1 VTEVLQLVSRAS
13 KRSSAV
19 VHEEMKGEL
28 YSLATIASL
37 APWVGIFGTILG
49 IVNSF
54 GGGVTGEKTAIMAA
68 FAKRLS
74 ESLWP
79 TAFGLLVG
87 LVSLWFYLYLSS
99 KLRTIDLEMENASLE
114 LLNLLSRFPSPFRI
128 EHATDRRL
136 FGEMSFDDV
145 ARDERFQRRCLFLA
159 GAALVLAWFAQTSR
173 YVLVDSISL
182 GSAVR
187 VACFYLPIVF
197 GLSCLPMYLVWV
209 KLLGRRPG
217 GLIALGSV
225 FCLCWTVAELVL
237 GRHLP

>member
-1 VTEVLQLVSRAS
+1 MTEVLRLVSRAS

-19 VHEEMKGEL
+19 VHEEMKGGL

-54 GGGVTGEKTAIMAA
+54 QGISGERISAMAA
-68 FAKRLS
+68 IRRGIS

-87 LVSLWFYLYLSS
+87 LVSLWFYEYLTGR
-99 KLRTIDLEMENASLE
+99 LRTIDLEMENASLD
-114 LLNLLSRFPSPFRI
+114 LLNQLSRLPSRFTIRD
-128 EHATDRRL
+128 AADSRL
-136 FGEMSFDDV
+136 FGEVSFDEV
-145 ARDERFQRRCLFLA
+145 ARDERFQSRCIFLA
-159 GAALVLAWFAQTSR
+159 GAALVLAFFAQASR

-217 GLIALGSV
+217 GLTALGSL
-225 FCLCWTVAELVL
+225 FCLCWSVAELVF
-237 GRHLP
+237 GVHLP

>member
-1 VTEVLQLVSRAS
+1 MSEVLQAVSRAS

-19 VHEEMKGEL
+19 AHEGLKGGL

-54 GGGVTGEKTAIMAA
+54 QGVTGEKTAIMAA

-79 TAFGLLVG
+79 MAFGLLVG
-87 LVSLWFYLYLSS
+87 LVSLWFYLYLST
-99 KLRTIDLEMENASLE
+99 KLRTIDLEMENASLD
-114 LLNLLSRFPSPFRI
+114 LLNQLSRSPSRFTIRDAI
-128 EHATDRRL
+128 DSRL
-136 FGEMSFDDV
+136 FGEVSFDEA
-145 ARDERFQRRCLFLA
+145 ARDERFQRRCIFLA
-159 GAALVLAWFAQTSR
+159 GAALVLAFFAQASR
-173 YVLVDSISL
+173 YVLVDSLSL

-187 VACFYLPIVF
+187 MACFYLPIVF

-217 GLIALGSV
+217 GLTALGSV
-225 FCLCWTVAELVL
+225 LCLCWSLSELVL
-237 GRHLP
+237 GRHIP